1 MATFFQFDLR
11 VLPCETCGAPLEGSS
26 GGGKVIC
33 KYCRD
38 EQTLARREDLP
49 LVVGARMP
57 EPERLALLRRQDA
70 HPPPVPSSL
79 AQICVGDRLIPWDVP
94 EALARWRLARRRLAH
109 ATDPGA
115 AEELF
120 ALTRV
125 LSVHYEASGAMLEL
139 RALIEGALD
148 ELLEPRHRQ
157 ILRAALARTAA
168 LTGHLTA
175 AQAWLDGC
183 DAYAADLDADGAHRL
198 ARACIDT
205 ARGDFAAVLAALG
218 QSPTDVPLPNDLDPA
233 AALLRA
239 NAWERSGNL
248 ARGCELLVHL
258 AQHGG
263 PLFEL
268 RAHELRE
275 RHPELGLCRQSWPAS
290 REPIQRIYAER
301 AAQTGAPPVLVL
313 AVVGALIVLACAAV
327 LLFSLVGDVLDLGF
341 GLHPIT
347 ILIVMFVSMLGP
359 PFILL
364 SLADRRETRR
374 ALELRATG
382 RPALGVIAH
391 RVETGNAT
399 MGVAEIS
406 LRVLVLDA
414 DSGYLATTELYH
426 RDPGSLTRGA
436 AVALRIDPSDPH
448 TFALVL

>member
-1 MATFFQFDLR
+1 MATLFQFDLR
-11 VLPCETCGAPLEGSS
+11 VLPCETCGAPLEGAA
-26 GGGKVIC
+26 GGGKVTC

-38 EQTLARREDLP
+38 EQTLATREDMP
-49 LVVGARMP
+49 LVIGPRLP
-57 EPERLALLRRQDA
+57 EAERLALLRRQDA
-70 HPPPVPSSL
+70 HPRPVPSAL

-94 EALARWRLARRRLAH
+94 EALARWRLARRRLAQSK
-109 ATDPGA
+109 DPGA
-115 AEELF
+115 ADELF

-125 LSVHYEASGAMLEL
+125 LSVHYEASGATLEL

-148 ELLEPRHRQ
+148 ELFEARHRQ
-157 ILRAALARTAA
+157 ILRAALARAAA
-168 LTGHLTA
+168 LSGDVTA

-183 DAYAADLDADGAHRL
+183 DPCAADLDADGAHRM

-205 ARGDFAAVLAALG
+205 GRGDFAAVIAALG
-218 QSPTDVPLPNDLDPA
+218 PSPTDVPLPNDLDPA

-239 NAWERSGNL
+239 NAWERSGNP
-248 ARGCELLVHL
+248 ARARELLVHL

-275 RHPELGLCRQSWPAS
+275 RHPGLELCRQSWPAA

-301 AAQTGAPPVLVL
+301 AAQVGAPPVLAL
-313 AVVGALIVLACAAV
+313 AVVGVLIVLACAAV
-327 LLFSLVGDVLDLGF
+327 VLVSLVGDVLDLGF
-341 GLHPIT
+341 GLHPVT
-347 ILIVMFVSMLGP
+347 LLVVMFVSMIGP

-364 SLADRRETRR
+364 SLADRRDARR
-374 ALELRATG
+374 ALELCAKG

-406 LRVLVLDA
+406 VRVLVLAA

-426 RDPGSLTRGA
+426 RDPGTLAQGA

-448 TFALVL
+448 AFALVL